1 MNPSQI
7 IGRNSLSP
15 LSGYTMDSSL
25 LEDAHRD
32 DGAGGWQ
39 AARMQLP
46 PAWVDLVDRVDALTA
61 KVEGKMK
68 ELEVLHRARLLVGFD
83 DSEAAKERD
92 IDVMT
97 QEITAMLRESESVL
111 RRLSQEGD
119 QGTERVV
126 TRNVQR
132 SMAKRIQTLSINF
145 RKSQKEYMLQLKAQK
160 LGGQGSQ
167 ASFDFLSADHSRL
180 EAERRFREE
189 GGGKGAGFTPEQLAL
204 LEQEE
209 AITAERC
216 VPCRV
221 RTVPCRNVPERRI
234 GWFHVI
240 WGQWTDFKLVK

>member
-1 MNPSQI
+1 
-7 IGRNSLSP
+7 
-15 LSGYTMDSSL
+15 MDSSL

-32 DGAGGWQ
+32 DGAGAGGGGWQ

-61 KVEGKMK
+61 KIEAKIL
-68 ELEVLHRARLLVGFD
+68 ELEGLHRARLLVGFD

-92 IDVMT
+92 IDLMT

-119 QGTERVV
+119 RGTERLV

-145 RKSQKEYMLQLKAQK
+145 RVSQKDYMASLKAQK
-160 LGGQGSQ
+160 LGVQGTQ
-167 ASFDFLSADHSRL
+167 ASFDFLTADHSLL

-189 GGGKGAGFTPEQLAL
+189 GKGAGFTPEQLAL

-209 AITAERC
+209 AVTSERC
-216 VPCRV
+216 VEFC
-221 RTVPCRNVPERRI
+221 
-234 GWFHVI
+234 
-240 WGQWTDFKLVK
+240 WGGLGKGSCAGREGLDRCGCW

>member
-1 MNPSQI
+1 
-7 IGRNSLSP
+7 
-15 LSGYTMDSSL
+15 MDSSL

-32 DGAGGWQ
+32 DGAGAGGGGWQ

-61 KVEGKMK
+61 KIEGRMK
-68 ELEVLHRARLLVGFD
+68 ELEALHRARLLVGFD

-97 QEITAMLRESESVL
+97 QEITAMLRETESVL

-132 SMAKRIQTLSINF
+132 SMAKRIQTLSINL
-145 RKSQKEYMLQLKAQK
+145 RKSQKDYMAQLKAQK
-160 LGGQGSQ
+160 QGLQGTQ
-167 ASFDFLSADHSRL
+167 ASFDFLAADHSLL
-180 EAERRFREE
+180 EAGRRLREE
-189 GGGKGAGFTPEQLAL
+189 GKGAGFTPEQLAL

-209 AITAERC
+209 AVTAERC
-216 VPCRV
+216 VAA
-221 RTVPCRNVPERRI
+221 RRWI
-234 GWFHVI
+234 HVCV
-240 WGQWTDFKLVK
+240 GGSMCVYVCM